1 MGRLFRWFSKP
12 LLAVQDSEKAHGR
25 SLLMLRIA
33 SSNPL
38 FRAGLRFL
46 YKPKKTVPTHCF
58 GLDFD
63 HPFGIAAGM
72 DKRAEALRG
81 WESIGLAFSEIGG
94 VTMLEQDGNPKPRM
108 FRHGGDRALVNRMGF
123 NNPGSEKV
131 AERLRRSGPQS
142 KPVWANLG
150 KSKLTPLDEAGTD
163 YSTTMNRLWPYVDL
177 FVINVSSP
185 NTPGLRDLQ
194 HGDHLK
200 GILEACIDVNQ
211 RNAHEKGQAKK
222 PLLIKVAPDLSTD
235 ELESIVDTA
244 MACQIDGIV
253 ATNTTL
259 ERPNQTNSVYKQQG
273 GCSGSPLRQ
282 QSTDM
287 IAHIYSYTRGQIP
300 IVGVGGIMTADDA
313 WEKITAGA
321 SLLQAY
327 AGFVFEGPSL
337 TKSIVHGLQ
346 KKMIKHNIE
355 TISEAVGL
363 MHRQQQ

>member
-12 LLAVQDSEKAHGR
+12 ILAVQDSEKAHAR
-25 SLLMLRIA
+25 SLLLLRIA

-46 YKPKKTVPTHCF
+46 YKPKKSLHTHCF

-81 WESIGLAFSEIGG
+81 WDSIGLAFSESGG
-94 VTMLEQDGNPKPRM
+94 VTMLEQTGNPKPRM

-131 AERLRRSGPQS
+131 ARQLQRSGPQS

-150 KSKLTPLDEAGTD
+150 KSKLTPLEEADVD
-163 YSTTMNRLWPYVDL
+163 YSTTMHRLWPYIDV

-200 GILEACIDVNQ
+200 GILEACIEVNDKNAQ
-211 RNAHEKGQAKK
+211 ERNQPKK
-222 PLLIKVAPDLSTD
+222 PLLIKVAPDLSFAEVED
-235 ELESIVDTA
+235 IVDTA
-244 MACQIDGIV
+244 MACGIDGII

-259 ERPNQTNSVYKQQG
+259 KRPN
-273 GCSGSPLRQ
+273 
-282 QSTDM
+282 
-287 IAHIYSYTRGQIP
+287 
-300 IVGVGGIMTADDA
+300 
-313 WEKITAGA
+313 
-321 SLLQAY
+321 
-327 AGFVFEGPSL
+327 
-337 TKSIVHGLQ
+337 
-346 KKMIKHNIE
+346 
-355 TISEAVGL
+355 
-363 MHRQQQ
+363 